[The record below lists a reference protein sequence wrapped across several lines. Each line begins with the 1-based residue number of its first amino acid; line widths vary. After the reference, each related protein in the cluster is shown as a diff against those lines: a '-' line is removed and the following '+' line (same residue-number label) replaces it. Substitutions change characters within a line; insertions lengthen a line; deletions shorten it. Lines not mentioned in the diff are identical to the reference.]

1 MKTVKDLLLA
11 MINATLILVALCLLL
26 LWQVSKSGERIA
38 ESFASGLT
46 VLAPVEQSVDGLRK
60 EVSDLRTDLAELT
73 NGQFILTDAAVSR
86 LEMASARLDRA
97 MTGLED
103 RMAELA
109 AKPEKLTDY
118 AIDQAASRAA
128 TELQTL
134 LQCRAPE
141 A

>member
-11 MINATLILVALCLLL
+11 MINATLILVALCLFL

-86 LEMASARLDRA
+86 LEMTSARLDRA

-103 RMAELA
+103 RMAELS

-118 AIDQAASRAA
+118 AIDKTASRAA